1 VQEQWLL
8 VRMETVGAS
17 ATLPVQ
23 VWRSLRELGA
33 RYMHASVC
41 VLPERSDTSAAVTT
55 LVGRVRRHGG
65 ELRVFH
71 IRLASDE
78 EQAGLIERFSAER
91 QDEYGEVVA
100 RTRDFLAEIAME
112 RARGRAIY
120 TEVTE
125 SDADLRRLERWL
137 ESIRKRDYFDAPGG
151 AEAIAAVEECK
162 RILAEFEAEAYRN
175 EIAGSPAEPRVSSLR
190 LPERQEPR
198 DDTPER

>member
-8 VRMETVGAS
+8 VRMETLGTS
-17 ATLPVQ
+17 ATLPLQ
-23 VWRSLRELGA
+23 VWRSLRGLGA

-41 VLPERSDTSAAVTT
+41 VLPDRSDTSDAVTT
-55 LVGRVRRHGG
+55 LVGRVRRQGG

-78 EQAGLIERFSAER
+78 EQAGLIERCSAER
-91 QDEYGEVVA
+91 SDEYGEVVA
-100 RTRDFLAEIAME
+100 RTRDFLAEIATE

-125 SDADLRRLERWL
+125 SEADLMRLEQWL
-137 ESIRKRDYFDAPGG
+137 ASIRKRDYFDAPGA
-151 AEAIAAVEECK
+151 AEAIAAVEGCK
-162 RILAEFEAEAYRN
+162 RTLAQFEAEAYRN
-175 EIAGSPAEPRVSSLR
+175 EIASPGESDVSSLR
-190 LPERQEPR
+190 APDREPPP